1 MDADQNELT
10 SFSNEQKTD
19 SNEPLLF
26 PVKQP
31 RGNVIGQRPFAMLS
45 INKPSMGHSDLE
57 EAAMIR
63 DLNVSSMSDEFPGAS
78 LAPISLAHK
87 SIQRNELQSK
97 QNSKQLHITPV
108 KKGDLHKKKMQEDP
122 NTEDAIFSC
131 IMNEN

>member
-1 MDADQNELT
+1 MLIAQR
-10 SFSNEQKTD
+10 SFT
-19 SNEPLLF
+19 
-26 PVKQP
+26 
-31 RGNVIGQRPFAMLS
+31 MLS

-97 QNSKQLHITPV
+97 QLHITPV
-108 KKGDLHKKKMQEDP
+108 KKGVLHKKKMQEDP
-122 NTEDAIFSC
+122 NTEDATFSC
-131 IMNEN
+131 ILNEN